1 MSQSAKGGPS
11 PTLKT
16 KKSRSARS
24 GLLFPVGKIE
34 TQMRRNGIKRRRLGE
49 CAPVYLAAVLEY
61 MTAELVEAAGL
72 QVKKS
77 KAKNKTKQGVLMISP
92 SHIVQAVGKDEAL
105 SMVLKNV
112 VVPGGGHYQGFNP
125 ILDKLRQE
133 EMMRLKEQGQEGGE
147 ASMGGKRPKD
157 PMFGQWIKLQMS
169 LNTTAN
175 TTLNTTLHQSF
186 DDQVEQDFKEERRR
200 RKELSISLCDSSE
213 DSGYSSSTREL
224 DRAAR
229 KDLNEERRRSKLAEQ
244 EKKSRETEKA
254 DRLAKQRELAKTL
267 AATLRYT
274 PSA

>member
-1 MSQSAKGGPS
+1 MNLGSGRGG

-16 KKSRSARS
+16 RKSRSSRS

-34 TQMRRNGIKRRRLGE
+34 QQMRRSGIKRRRLGE

-72 QVKKS
+72 QAK
-77 KAKNKTKQGVLMISP
+77 KAKVRTNKKQGVLMISP
-92 SHIVQAVGKDEAL
+92 THIVQAVGKDEDL

-133 EMMRLKEQGQEGGE
+133 ERARLAEQGDGGGNNGEDGGE
-147 ASMGGKRPKD
+147 KRPKD

-169 LNTTAN
+169 LNTTMN
-175 TTLNTTLHQSF
+175 TTVQESF
-186 DDQVEQDFKEERRR
+186 DEQVEQDFKAAMEQRRHK
-200 RKELSISLCDSSE
+200 KELILGRSCDSSE
-213 DSGYSSSTREL
+213 DSGYSSARDLE
-224 DRAAR
+224 RAAR
-229 KDLNEERRRSKLAEQ
+229 KDLNLERRRSKLAEQ
-244 EKKSRETEKA
+244 EKKEKEVEKVE
-254 DRLAKQRELAKTL
+254 RLAKQRDLAKTL
-267 AATLRYT
+267 AATLKYR